1 MADDFSQRYGDL
13 LQGTYDCVDRIVLN
27 AYYSLAHSAGGFR
40 EWWRRLNDGSDENLD
55 NAHLMRMAGRFS
67 RRVHGFARAH
77 GIPIIDCGRGERKH
91 RIAEEY
97 LATHAVKRGLFLI
110 LVGRAMAPVW
120 EVQRSAS
127 GVIQNLDKKRPY
139 INHYSFHILD
149 PEWGHITIKMSGH
162 PPFGAQVILNGHE
175 YVVSA
180 GIRVAL
186 PRFR

>member
-27 AYYSLAHSAGGFR
+27 AYYSLGHSAGGFR
-40 EWWRRLNDGSDENLD
+40 EWWRRLNNGSDENLD
-55 NAHLMRMAGRFS
+55 NTHLMRLAGRFS

-97 LATHAVKRGLFLI
+97 LATHAVRRGLFLI

-120 EVQRSAS
+120 EVQRSAR
-127 GVIQNLDKKRPY
+127 GVIQNLEMKRPY
-139 INHYSFHILD
+139 INHYSFHCAARRL
-149 PEWGHITIKMSGH
+149 
-162 PPFGAQVILNGHE
+162 
-175 YVVSA
+175 VVSPA
-180 GIRVAL
+180 QPGGTRREV
-186 PRFR
+186 PGSNG